1 MFLGRRQHLSYLGT
15 GVFALGLVLCGRM
28 TGQAVE
34 ERGNKVPPVGT
45 KFQYKLADGV
55 PLYLYVSSPPQP
67 DKGTHPA
74 ILFFHGGGWT
84 MGNVSQFNQQSAY
97 LASRGMVAIQ
107 VDYRLISKQEPVS
120 PQVCVEDAKSAMRWV
135 RSHAKELHIQPDKI
149 AAGGGSAGGYM
160 AAVLGMVPGWDD
172 PADDLSISAKA
183 DALVLMN
190 PVIDIGPESLSYR
203 RFGTTYKA
211 HAPMSFVSASTPP
224 MIIQNGSADKLV
236 APQSLR
242 DFQAMVKA
250 AGVQCELIT
259 YDGQPHGF
267 FTSEPYTTLTT
278 KAAVHFLES
287 IGYLAPSSTEVK
299 LPTDIPYAGKPK

>member
-1 MFLGRRQHLSYLGT
+1 MP
-15 GVFALGLVLCGRM
+15 
-28 TGQAVE
+28 GQAVE
-34 ERGNKVPPVGT
+34 ERGNRVPPVGT

-84 MGNVSQFNQQSAY
+84 AGNVSQFNQQSAY

-135 RSHAKELHIQPDKI
+135 RAHAKELHVQPDKI

-183 DALVLMN
+183 NALVLMN
-190 PVIDIGPESLSYR
+190 PVIDIGPDSLSYR
-203 RFGTTYKA
+203 RFGPTYKA
-211 HAPMSFVSASTPP
+211 HAPMSFISASTPP
-224 MIIQNGSADKLV
+224 MILQNGSADKLV

-287 IGYLAPSSTEVK
+287 IGYLAPSAAEVK
-299 LPTDIPYAGKPK
+299 LPTDIPYAGKTK